1 VVKEG
6 LLLCIEVLNRQKVFR
21 ADSTRV
27 ALPISAVGLVNV
39 GQQSALVTEGLMAVD
54 ALQGALGVA
63 LCDVPLELFRNIK
76 AFLTTAA
83 FTGFF
88 QLPFISSGEA

>member
-39 GQQSALVTEGLMAVD
+39 GQQGALITEGLMAVD
-54 ALQGALGVA
+54 ALQGALRVA
-63 LCDVPLELFRNIK
+63 LCDVSLMLGTGKFTVSVHSGT
-76 AFLTTAA
+76 AFKTPEECFYLCN
-83 FTGFF
+83 
-88 QLPFISSGEA
+88 